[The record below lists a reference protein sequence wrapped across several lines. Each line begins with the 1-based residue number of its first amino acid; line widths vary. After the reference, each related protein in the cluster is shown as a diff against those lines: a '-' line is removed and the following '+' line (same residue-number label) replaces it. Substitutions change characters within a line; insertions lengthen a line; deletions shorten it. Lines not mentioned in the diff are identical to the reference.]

1 MSEETERR
9 RSFRVSGPLTD
20 ATIARLMAVVREA
33 DDEQP
38 RAIFAVAVTDDT
50 STLAEAE
57 RMLQEMLPPL
67 RDRLTTFAAAARK
80 GG

>member
-1 MSEETERR
+1 MRR
-9 RSFRVSGPLTD
+9 TFRVSGPLTD

-38 RAIFAVAVTDDT
+38 LAIFAVAVTDDT

-57 RMLQEMLPPL
+57 RKLQEMLPPL
-67 RDRLTTFAAAARK
+67 RDRLTTFAGAARK